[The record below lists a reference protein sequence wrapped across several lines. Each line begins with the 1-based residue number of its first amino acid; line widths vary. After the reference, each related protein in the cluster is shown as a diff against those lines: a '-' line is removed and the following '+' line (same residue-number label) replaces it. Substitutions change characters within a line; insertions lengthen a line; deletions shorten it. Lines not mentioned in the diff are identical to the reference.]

1 MPCSF
6 CGIVGHN
13 RRTCQRFDLLLEA
26 ATEEPEQTNVE
37 TEDTLPHEPLDI
49 RNLNGNLINTARTN
63 LLSVIQKKAIVFIL
77 SDFIDIDYNKSLKL
91 AAKKFD
97 LTGIRIFDQ
106 METEIPKLGFVPM
119 IDAESDEL
127 VWVDTSSKKIR
138 NSYSL
143 NYNLSIKNFESL
155 FTKNGAGVINC
166 MVDQSY
172 VKKLL
177 GYFKHR

>member
-1 MPCSF
+1 
-6 CGIVGHN
+6 
-13 RRTCQRFDLLLEA
+13 
-26 ATEEPEQTNVE
+26 
-37 TEDTLPHEPLDI
+37 
-49 RNLNGNLINTARTN
+49 
-63 LLSVIQKKAIVFIL
+63 
-77 SDFIDIDYNKSLKL
+77 
-91 AAKKFD
+91 
-97 LTGIRIFDQ
+97 